1 MHRIRNAVPMR
12 LFLSRIAT
20 VATLLYFC
28 VPSGAMAQ
36 ESQSPDSSG
45 QPAATTPT
53 AYIYWTNYQASSVG
67 RATKTAT
74 GLNNNFIPSVGSSGV
89 VGGGMTLNSQYIYW
103 TSANGGTAR
112 TILRA
117 NLSGTGV
124 NKKFITTAANVN
136 PCGVTVDTSY
146 IYWAGDGGMA
156 IGRAKLNGTGVNQN
170 FIATGSGVCGVVV
183 TSTHVYWANY
193 RSGWIGRANL
203 NGTDPNPNFIQTM
216 AASGIAIEGPYIY
229 WANSQVPKGSIGRA
243 TLNGTDVKQNFIKG
257 VNGEVGFLA
266 VDSTYI
272 YWADWGSRGSGT
284 TIGRAKLN
292 GTGVNQSFIKG
303 TKGGF
308 GIAVTAGSP

>member
-12 LFLSRIAT
+12 LFLNRIAT
-20 VATLLYFC
+20 VATLLHFC

-45 QPAATTPT
+45 QPAATAPA
-53 AYIYWTNYQASSVG
+53 AYIYWTNYQSSSVG

-74 GLNNNFIPSVGSSGV
+74 DLDNNFIPSVHSAGV
-89 VGGGMTLNSQYIYW
+89 IGGGLTVNSGYIYW

-117 NLSGTGV
+117 KLNGSGSV
-124 NKKFITTAANVN
+124 DKNFITATPDDN
-136 PCGVTVDTSY
+136 PCGVTVNTSY
-146 IYWAGDGGMA
+146 IYWAGDVGMA
-156 IGRAKLNGTGVNQN
+156 IGRAKLNGTGVDQN

-183 TSTHVYWANY
+183 TSTHIYWANY
-193 RSGWIGRANL
+193 SNNEIGRANLDGTDVNLSFIPTMGAAGVAIEGAYIYWANASTGAIGRANL
-203 NGTDPNPNFIQTM
+203 NGTGINQT
-216 AASGIAIEGPYIY
+216 
-229 WANSQVPKGSIGRA
+229 
-243 TLNGTDVKQNFIKG
+243 FIKG
-257 VNGEVGFLA
+257 LNGEVSFLA
-266 VDSTYI
+266 VDSAHI
-272 YWADWGSRGSGT
+272 YWADWGDRGTGT
-284 TIGRAKLN
+284 TIGRANLN